1 MSMGMRS
8 NAHSVARQM
17 LVRAAATQAAVV
29 TVTTRQGA
37 ALQGKVKAKASG
49 RPGPRA
55 QTGDYRRSIAL
66 QVRTTTTRTTAEV
79 YTNAVQGWRLEMGFY
94 GLRDSLGRLYHQ
106 PPYPH
111 FQPAADEMRTVFP
124 TALETGINLALRGT
138 R

>member
-29 TVTTRQGA
+29 TVT
-37 ALQGKVKAKASG
+37 
-49 RPGPRA
+49 
-55 QTGDYRRSIAL
+55 L